1 MPSEFFINQ
10 RKEIAKNY
18 LNNCNFILDLGC
30 GPGRFLNI
38 FRAKIVIGLERN
50 KEKIK
55 NIRKKLLINGDA
67 SNLPFKDS
75 VFDGVLCTEVLE
87 HIKNY
92 KNTIYEINR
101 VTKPKGKVLI
111 TTPNKKYEFYK
122 NFLSWSRIWPH
133 KYDKWISTDSLIKV
147 CEKYFSVNVSG
158 IFPLNMLGIEKFLSK
173 RLGKNSET
181 TVLMLKKSK
190 C

>member
-10 RKEIAKNY
+10 RKEIAKKY
-18 LNNCNFILDLGC
+18 LNDCDFILDIGC

-67 SNLPFKDS
+67 SNLPFKNS
-75 VFDGVLCTEVLE
+75 VFDGILCTEVLE

-92 KNTIYEINR
+92 KNTINEISR
-101 VTKPKGKVLI
+101 ITKPKGKVLI
-111 TTPNKKYEFYK
+111 TTANKKYEFYK
-122 NFLSWSRIWPH
+122 NFLSWLKIWPH
-133 KYDKWISTDSLIKV
+133 KYDKWISTDELIKTCKKRFEV
-147 CEKYFSVNVSG
+147 KSSG
-158 IFPLNMLGIEKFLSK
+158 IFPINLLGLENFLAAKF
-173 RLGKNSET
+173 GKNSET
-181 TVLMLKKSK
+181 VVLKLRKL
-190 C
+190 